1 MTTAPATVISANGRV
16 DKALLARACGR
27 STRSA
32 SGRWK
37 WRRRTGPGRW
47 PGRGRCGGRW
57 WGRLTWAWRNRWG
70 VIGMG
75 RRGKRAG
82 GFDRPHCID
91 ANSGVNDIIPSKSPC
106 HTTSSSCWC
115 RASNCWICLAPPR
128 CSRPPAAGAHHR
140 RSGLCGS
147 RRVGAWR
154 PGAEFLRGR
163 SPDSILA
170 RRAARH
176 AGGPGRRGRAGGRRH
191 PGHAQVSARA
201 SPGRRRLASVCTGA
215 FVLAAAGLLDGRRAT
230 TTGVMPPSS
239 RATIRTC
246 ESTPTGSTSAMAI
259 RGPRPASPPA

>member
-16 DKALLARACGR
+16 DKALLGASMWPVNAVSVRSMEMAATNRPWQMAR
-27 STRSA
+27 TRA
-32 SGRWK
+32 L
-37 WRRRTGPGRW
+37 RW
-47 PGRGRCGGRW
+47 PVV
-57 WGRLTWAWRNRWG
+57 GRLTWAWRNRWG

-91 ANSGVNDIIPSKSPC
+91 ANSGVNDIIPSKIAMPHDVIFLLVPDFQLLDMSG
-106 HTTSSSCWC
+106 
-115 RASNCWICLAPPR
+115 
-128 CSRPPAAGAHHR
+128 PAAVFQTAGSAHRR

-170 RRAARH
+170 RRAFRH
-176 AGGPGRRGRAGGRRH
+176 AGGAGRRGRARPPSPRPCAGICTRIARPAGAW
-191 PGHAQVSARA
+191 PASARA
-201 SPGRRRLASVCTGA
+201 HSCWRPRACSTGGA
-215 FVLAAAGLLDGRRAT
+215 PPL
-230 TTGVMPPSS
+230 TGVMPPSS

-259 RGPRPASPPA
+259 RGPRPALPPA